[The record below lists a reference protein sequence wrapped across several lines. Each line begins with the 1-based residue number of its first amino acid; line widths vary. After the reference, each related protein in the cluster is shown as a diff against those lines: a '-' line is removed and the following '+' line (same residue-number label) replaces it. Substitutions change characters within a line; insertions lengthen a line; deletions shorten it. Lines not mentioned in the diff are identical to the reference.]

1 MTRALEILEP
11 DATDLPAIDL
21 TAVDTGTWAGTG
33 MRQFD
38 RRTYE
43 ERYAELGFGLGT
55 VPRRQRRD
63 DAWWETPAGML
74 AVVVALLL
82 LLWMSTTA

>member
-1 MTRALEILEP
+1 MRALEILEP

-21 TAVDTGTWAGTG
+21 TAADADTWSGTG
-33 MRQFD
+33 YRHFD

-55 VPRRQRRD
+55 VRRRQRRD
-63 DAWWETPAGML
+63 DAWWETPAGLL
-74 AVVVALLL
+74 AVITLLL
-82 LLWMSTTA
+82 AALWLTT

>member
-1 MTRALEILEP
+1 MMRALEILEP

-21 TAVDTGTWAGTG
+21 TAVDADTWSGAGI
-33 MRQFD
+33 RHFD

-74 AVVVALLL
+74 AVITLLL
-82 LLWMSTTA
+82 AALWLTT

>member
-1 MTRALEILEP
+1 MMRALEILEP

-21 TAVDTGTWAGTG
+21 TAAADTWSGAGI
-33 MRQFD
+33 RHFD

-74 AVVVALLL
+74 AVVVVLLL
-82 LLWMSTTA
+82 LLWMTT

>member
-1 MTRALEILEP
+1 MRALETLEP

-21 TAVDTGTWAGTG
+21 TAVDADKWSGTG
-33 MRQFD
+33 IRHFD

-74 AVVVALLL
+74 VVVVIMLALT
-82 LLWMSTTA
+82 WIAAA

>member
-1 MTRALEILEP
+1 MMRALEILEP

-21 TAVDTGTWAGTG
+21 TAVDTDPWSGAGL
-33 MRQFD
+33 RHFD

-43 ERYAELGFGLGT
+43 ERYADLGFGLGT
-55 VPRRQRRD
+55 VPRRHRRD

-74 AVVVALLL
+74 AVVVVLLL
-82 LLWMSTTA
+82 LLWMSTT

>member
-1 MTRALEILEP
+1 MRALEILEP

-21 TAVDTGTWAGTG
+21 TAADADTWSGTG
-33 MRQFD
+33 YRHFD

-55 VPRRQRRD
+55 VRRRQRRD

-74 AVVVALLL
+74 AVVVVLLL
-82 LLWMSTTA
+82 LLWMSTT